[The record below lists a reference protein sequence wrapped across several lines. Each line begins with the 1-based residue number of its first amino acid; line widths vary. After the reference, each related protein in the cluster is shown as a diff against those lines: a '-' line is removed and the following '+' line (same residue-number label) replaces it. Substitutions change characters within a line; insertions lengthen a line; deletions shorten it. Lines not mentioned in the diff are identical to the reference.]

1 MTDKA
6 KSAELIMKLYD
17 LRREAVMRDA
27 RNWFFTFN
35 PESFEEVQQAV
46 MGEHGAYVRMV
57 TTYWDMACSFVNHG
71 AIDAEMFNDVN
82 GEHVFVFAKLQPYLE
97 EIRANNGNPN
107 AFRHLEQAV
116 MAAPQA
122 EERLARVREMARAI
136 AQARAASAAERT
148 EADAANA

>member
-1 MTDKA
+1 MADKE

-17 LRREAVMRDA
+17 LRREAVMREA

-35 PESFEEVQQAV
+35 PESFEDVQRVA
-46 MGEHGAYVRMV
+46 MGEHSAYLRMV

-71 AIDAEMFNDVN
+71 AIDAEMFNDAN
-82 GEHVFVFAKLQPYLE
+82 GEQVFFFAKLQPFLE

-107 AFRHLEQAV
+107 AFRNLERAV
-116 MAAPQA
+116 TAMPQA
-122 EERLARVREMARAI
+122 EERLARARAMSKAI
-136 AQARAASAAERT
+136 AQARAAAAAGQA